1 MRRTLPV
8 VVLCLG
14 AALAACS
21 SPTSNLYTLSPTA
34 AAVATEA
41 ACGCSVVVGPVS
53 IPAIDNVPQIVV
65 NTGQNQ
71 VRLDE
76 FNRWASPLQNNIVRV
91 VAENLVTL
99 LGTPQITLFQEA
111 LNADSEYHV
120 AIEVQSFESTLGE
133 AATLNAVWM
142 VRRTKDGKTQTGR
155 TSVRE
160 PLAQKGYA
168 ALISAHNRAMLQ
180 LSQDIAAGVR
190 SLGHAAP

>member
-1 MRRTLPV
+1 MRRILSV
-8 VVLCLG
+8 GVLG
-14 AALAACS
+14 VATVLAACS
-21 SPTSNLYTLSPTA
+21 SPSSNLYTLSPTA

-41 ACGCSVVVGPVS
+41 PCNCSVVVGPVS

-65 NTGQNQ
+65 NSGPNQ

-76 FNRWASPLQNNIVRV
+76 FNRWASPLQNNIMRV

-99 LGTPQITLFQEA
+99 LGTPQVTLFQEA
-111 LNADSEYHV
+111 LNADAEYHI

-133 AATLNAVWM
+133 VATLKAMWM

-160 PLAQKGYA
+160 PLAQKGYT
-168 ALISAHNRAMLQ
+168 ALISAHNQGLLQ

-190 SLGHAAP
+190 TLGHATP

>member
-1 MRRTLPV
+1 MRRILCVAV
-8 VVLCLG
+8 VCI
-14 AALAACS
+14 AAVLAACS
-21 SPTSNLYTLSPTA
+21 SPSSNLYTLSPAA
-34 AAVATEA
+34 AAVAA
-41 ACGCSVVVGPVS
+41 AAPCNCSVVVGPVS

-65 NTGQNQ
+65 NTGPNQ

-76 FNRWASPLQNNIVRV
+76 FNRWASPLQNNIMRV

-99 LGTPQITLFQEA
+99 LGTPQVTLFQEA

-133 AATLNAVWM
+133 AATLKAMWI
-142 VRRTKDGKTQTGR
+142 VRRTKDGKTLTGR

-160 PLAQKGYA
+160 PLTQNGYT
-168 ALISAHNRAMLQ
+168 ALISAHDRGILQ

-190 SLGHAAP
+190 SLGQATP